1 MQSTHPQDPSDTGE
15 LIATFRQGKAFLI
28 FGLILAVVCL
38 GLAAFVFYLSTIVPM
53 AHNGPVTL
61 HTSRGMTMNFA
72 SQDVVFSFTT
82 GLLALIGL
90 CLLGTTVW
98 QKKLRS
104 THYEVFEN
112 GIVRITKDQR
122 EYTAFSEIEDLYL
135 FSSGQTVLT
144 GLITNLAYRRN
155 ASEPFHRVVDTLKG
169 FQAFQELVR
178 DLHVRARLPAVAEAL
193 EAGQSVTFNCIS
205 SKQVWGKR
213 VTGNFL
219 KVTTAPIVVH
229 RDFLEY
235 QGNKVP
241 MSWLRT
247 VDLNAWTE
255 NVVIKGENG
264 KPVLSTIAIGILS
277 HDLFLSTLDVVLAV
291 EEQAREPAA
300 NVFEMNAR

>member
-1 MQSTHPQDPSDTGE
+1 MQPNNSHTSSDIGE

-28 FGLILAVVCL
+28 FGLILAVVFL

-53 AHNGPVTL
+53 GHNGPVTL
-61 HTSRGMTMNFA
+61 HTSRGMTLNFTGKH
-72 SQDVVFSFTT
+72 VVFSFTI
-82 GLLALIGL
+82 GLLVIIGL
-90 CLLGTTVW
+90 CLLATTAW
-98 QKKLRS
+98 QKKLRN
-104 THYEVFEN
+104 THYEVYGN

-122 EYTAFSEIEDLYL
+122 VYTAFAEIEDLYL

-155 ASEPFHRVVDTLKG
+155 ASEPFHRVIDTLKD

-178 DLHVRARLPAVAEAL
+178 ALHVRARLPAVAEAL

-219 KVTTAPIVVH
+219 KVTTAPILLS
-229 RDFLEY
+229 RDFFEY
-235 QGNKVP
+235 QGNRMPV
-241 MSWLRT
+241 SSLRT

-255 NVVIKGENG
+255 NVVIKDENG
-264 KPVLSTIAIGILS
+264 KPVLSTIATGILS

-291 EEQAREPAA
+291 EEQARKPAA
-300 NVFEMNAR
+300 NVFEMNVR

>member
-193 EAGQSVTFNCIS
+193 EASVTFNCIS

>member
-1 MQSTHPQDPSDTGE
+1 MQPNNSYTSSDTGE

-28 FGLILAVVCL
+28 FGLILAVVFL

-53 AHNGPVTL
+53 GHNGSVTL
-61 HTSRGMTMNFA
+61 HTSRGMTLNFTGKH
-72 SQDVVFSFTT
+72 VVFSFTI
-82 GLLALIGL
+82 GLLVIIGL
-90 CLLGTTVW
+90 CLLATTAW
-98 QKKLRS
+98 QKKLRN
-104 THYEVFEN
+104 THYEVYGN

-122 EYTAFSEIEDLYL
+122 VYTAFAEIEDLYL

-155 ASEPFHRVVDTLKG
+155 ASEPFHRVIDTLKD

-178 DLHVRARLPAVAEAL
+178 ALHVRARLPAVAEAL

-219 KVTTAPIVVH
+219 KVTTAPILVS
-229 RDFLEY
+229 RDFFEY
-235 QGNKVP
+235 QGNRMPV
-241 MSWLRT
+241 SSLRT

-255 NVVIKGENG
+255 NVVIKDENG
-264 KPVLSTIAIGILS
+264 KPVLSTIATGILS

-291 EEQAREPAA
+291 EEQARKPAA
-300 NVFEMNAR
+300 NVFEMNVR